1 MLFNARAEA
10 PSPPEPWIDRCAIG
24 FVDGCMEQVAD
35 AFAGTAPAFHRV
47 GAAKLFANECADD
60 DADSCAI
67 LGLLYVHGFGVEP
80 DLRHAAMLFDHA
92 CIEQV
97 AWACAESARL
107 STEAE
112 GGVPRNDAKA
122 ATLNRWA
129 CSAGVGQGCTQLAA
143 SSGSDVAARALYER
157 GCALHHWFGCVRAGQ
172 LDAKECDWDPACLSR
187 KIGKR

>member
-1 MLFNARAEA
+1 MRVLAFALMLFNARAEA

-122 ATLNRWA
+122 ATLKRKSSA
-129 CSAGVGQGCTQLAA
+129 VEQHPASECSTTAHARMSAIGPCATFQPPSPARTANQHRL
-143 SSGSDVAARALYER
+143 SSS
-157 GCALHHWFGCVRAGQ
+157 Q
-172 LDAKECDWDPACLSR
+172 S
-187 KIGKR
+187 